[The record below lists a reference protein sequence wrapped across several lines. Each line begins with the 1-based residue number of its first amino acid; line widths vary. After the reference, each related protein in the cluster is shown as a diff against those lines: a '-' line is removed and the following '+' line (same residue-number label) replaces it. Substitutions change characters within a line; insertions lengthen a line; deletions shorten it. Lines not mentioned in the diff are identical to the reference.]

1 MQIAVIGAS
10 VCTPEEKEWAETVG
24 FLIAGNHETLLCG
37 GRGGVM
43 EAACAGAKKDGGC
56 TTVGII
62 PGTEGGNRYLD
73 IVIRTGLGIARNA
86 VIVNSADSVLAIG
99 GGAGTLSEI
108 AMALKQRIPV
118 FGLKTWDIDGVFK
131 CETPEEAVLMAVR
144 AARL

>member
-24 FLIAGNHETLLCG
+24 FLIAGNHETLICG

-43 EAACAGAKKDGGC
+43 EAACAGAKKEGGC
-56 TTVGII
+56 TTVGIL
-62 PGTEGGNRYLD
+62 PGTEGGNPYLD
-73 IVIRTGLGIARNA
+73 VIIRTGLGVARNA
-86 VIVNSADSVLAIG
+86 VIVNSADSVIAIG

-108 AMALKQRIPV
+108 GMALKQRIPV

-131 CETPEEAVLMAVR
+131 CGTPEEAVLMAVR